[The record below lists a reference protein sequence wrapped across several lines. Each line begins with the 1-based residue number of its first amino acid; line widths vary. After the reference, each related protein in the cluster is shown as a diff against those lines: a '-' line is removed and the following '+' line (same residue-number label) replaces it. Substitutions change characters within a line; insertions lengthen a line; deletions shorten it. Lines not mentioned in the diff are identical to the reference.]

1 MRHLILALAFGS
13 GAALAQT
20 VDIKD
25 VAAPAGDET
34 TTIEIKK
41 GKKDELKKE
50 EALWEVQDGT
60 SDLEGE
66 TSATAKDAKAAWKK
80 ACEDWK
86 KEFRNDNKDNKILN
100 ISCGTPTCGGDAGNK
115 TCSSQATYK
124 IKTKLN

>member
-41 GKKDELKKE
+41 GKADELKKE